1 MTVKRARFH
10 CWAVWLSFVFDF
22 KQLLKYSGQF
32 LVRHAHREYFLYSL
46 ACLCTVLMVFF
57 HKLVFYVSL
66 LLRGQLLISA
76 SQRGP
81 PVSSGPPNAN
91 CRLCPCLRDSLSR
104 WKAISTP
111 AHVLPEPHPGEQ
123 IRSKV
128 WHLPLFSDSLLV
140 TSRAQLCSQNKFR
153 MSTQLAWK

>member
-10 CWAVWLSFVFDF
+10 CGAVWLSFVFDF
-22 KQLLKYSGQF
+22 KQLLKYSGQEF
-32 LVRHAHREYFLYSL
+32 LVRHARRKYFLYSL

-91 CRLCPCLRDSLSR
+91 CRCALVFGTVSPAGCAEGHQHTCSR
-104 WKAISTP
+104 P
-111 AHVLPEPHPGEQ
+111 
-123 IRSKV
+123 
-128 WHLPLFSDSLLV
+128 
-140 TSRAQLCSQNKFR
+140 SRAPSRRADPFQG
-153 MSTQLAWK
+153 LAPSALLRLPAGN